1 MLIFL
6 GILISI
12 GISIIFLLSREKAQK
27 DMLKSIDQMH
37 ESSLKLNESL
47 SELEKCY
54 NQITK
59 NMEDIENIYKQTD
72 IEDKC

>member
-37 ESSLKLNESL
+37 ESSLKLSESL

-54 NQITK
+54 KQITK